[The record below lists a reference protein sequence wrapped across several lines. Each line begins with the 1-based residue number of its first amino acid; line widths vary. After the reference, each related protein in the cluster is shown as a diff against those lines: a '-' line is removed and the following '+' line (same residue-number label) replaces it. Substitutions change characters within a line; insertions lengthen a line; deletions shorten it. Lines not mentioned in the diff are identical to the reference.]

1 MMMTLRKIK
10 KIIFNPGFFFRDFL
24 IKRYPILQNQNNV
37 KFLSEEILLD
47 NEEVLLHSFDPTFEI
62 DLVYTWVNSNDTNW
76 LKSKNLHVPSG
87 DTCLQSFSTDEAR
100 FENHNEIF
108 YSLLGVAKYMPWVR
122 KIFIITDNQI
132 PKTPKSLVDK
142 IKIIDHKE
150 IIPSE
155 YLPTFNSHVIEAHLH
170 KIPELSENF
179 IYFNDDFFVSR
190 PLKPSHFYRSNG
202 LCSIFVSA
210 KSLKQMDSKG
220 VSTATLTAS
229 NNCNKLF
236 MENFNVSFDT
246 PLTHTYVPLKKSA
259 YNLAFDVFEKE
270 IEEFSVN
277 KFRGDNDLNMATFLV
292 PYLQYIKGIAT
303 PHLDISYYF
312 NIRSPNAKS
321 LYNNL
326 MAVKD
331 KSNAPHSF
339 CANDFNAVNFKHN
352 TNYKLELQDFLKKYF
367 TY

>member
-1 MMMTLRKIK
+1 MMNLRKLK
-10 KIIFNPGFFFRDFL
+10 KAIFNPGYFFRDFF
-24 IKRYPILQNQNNV
+24 IKRYPLLQNQNNV
-37 KFLSEEILLD
+37 KFLSEEILLE
-47 NEEVLLHSFDPTFEI
+47 NEKVLLGSFDPGFAI

-76 LKSKNLHVPSG
+76 LESKNLHI
-87 DTCLQSFSTDEAR
+87 QSADSNIENFSTDESR

-122 KIFIITDNQI
+122 NIFIISDNQLPKI
-132 PKTPKSLVDK
+132 PESLVSK
-142 IKIIDHKE
+142 IKVIDHKQ
-150 IIPSE
+150 IIPLRF
-155 YLPTFNSHVIEAHLH
+155 LPTYNSHVIEAYLH
-170 KIPELSENF
+170 KIPGLSENF

-190 PLKPSHFYRSNG
+190 PVKPSHFYRSNG

-210 KSLKQMDSKG
+210 KSLEDMNRKG

-229 NNCNKLF
+229 NNCNKLL
-236 MENFNVSFDT
+236 MENFNISFDT

-259 YNLAFDVFEKE
+259 YNLAFDVFEKQ
-270 IEEFSVN
+270 IEEFSGN

-292 PYLQYIKGIAT
+292 PYLQYIKGVAT

-321 LYNNL
+321 LYKNL
-326 MAVKD
+326 MAVKNT
-331 KSNAPHSF
+331 SNAPHSF
-339 CANDFNAVNFKHN
+339 CANDFNAVNFKQN